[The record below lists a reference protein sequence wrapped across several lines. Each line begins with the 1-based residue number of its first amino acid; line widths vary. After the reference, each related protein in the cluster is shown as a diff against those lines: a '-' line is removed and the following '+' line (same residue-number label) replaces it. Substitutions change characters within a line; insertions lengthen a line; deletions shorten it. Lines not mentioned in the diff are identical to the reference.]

1 MQYYTVK
8 KIEEI
13 YDQALKELRDLKERQ
28 AKIISKHIKTLEKE
42 KIKKL
47 QEELSK

>member
-1 MQYYTVK
+1 MKDSTVK
-8 KIEEI
+8 KIEEV

-28 AKIISKHIKTLEKE
+28 AKIISKHIKILEKE

-47 QEELSK
+47 QEELQK